1 MQVGTDAN
9 AQLVRN
15 ALSDC
20 GVDISHLREVEGP
33 TGSAI
38 ISVDPEGELSCA
50 LLIQAAVD
58 GAQHQAFGKAWQ
70 WAGSAVIVVAL
81 GARQMWGKSQMPKYQ
96 GGLASAP
103 VHPHGGSSRV
113 GTSVL

>member
-9 AQLVRN
+9 AQLVRS

-38 ISVDPEGELSCA
+38 ISVDPEGELSCV
-50 LLIQAAVD
+50 LLVQAAVD
-58 GAQHQAFGKAWQ
+58 GNNRKIFGKAWQ
-70 WAGSAVIVVAL
+70 WAG
-81 GARQMWGKSQMPKYQ
+81 QM
-96 GGLASAP
+96 
-103 VHPHGGSSRV
+103 
-113 GTSVL
+113 